1 MIKVLELFGG
11 IGACTKA
18 FKKVGIPFN
27 VVDYVEI
34 NEYSVSSYNA
44 INGTNFKPQDISK
57 WNKDIKVD
65 FIMHGSPCFVAG
77 TKVITDTG
85 YKNIEDIQ
93 IEDKVLTHTN
103 SFKPVTN
110 LGSDG
115 EKDIYKVETQGTLP
129 IYCTDNHPFFVRHR
143 NKIWNNELRRYEYSF
158 SEPEKIRLYNLTKN
172 NDFIGVPIIP
182 DKENELY
189 NLDDETLW
197 LLGRYVAD
205 GYYYNKPRKDRP
217 SNLRYTNIC
226 VGNTKR
232 KDFENH
238 IKSYS
243 FKLDDN
249 YKGCAKYRFGV
260 KLTDLILKIDFGK
273 GALNKRIPMKI
284 LQLPRNKLKIFL
296 DGYMAGDGSQY
307 KTTSKYQAATVSRE
321 LAESLV
327 LVVQKVY
334 NVGCAIYHI
343 KRPRKHMIENR
354 VVNQNDTYM
363 IRYNLASTRKHYIVD
378 NNCIWYPIKKITN
391 MNKQETIYNITV
403 QDDHTYTANNCYVGN
418 CQDFSIAGTQK
429 GGDKDS
435 NTRSS
440 LMYESIRIINK
451 LHPNVVIWEN
461 VENLISDRHKH
472 NYQKYLDT
480 LSSFGYTNFYRV
492 LNSKDYGIP
501 QSRNRIFTISILDD
515 TKFEFP
521 REQVL
526 DTTYFDYLEDTY
538 DLDEV
543 VLTAND
549 LKMVKDFGAPY
560 SFGGFVVRDNIY
572 PTITASYGKV
582 SGNSGKIK
590 CKEGYRILTAK
601 ECWRLMGFD
610 DEDYEK
616 AAKVCQKSQLYKQAG
631 NSIVVN
637 VLEVLIADIYGVK
650 LDKHY
655 KLQQKKLF

>member
-44 INGTNFKPQDISK
+44 INGTNFKPQDITQ
-57 WNKDIKVD
+57 WNKNMEVD
-65 FIMHGSPCFVAG
+65 FIMHGSPC
-77 TKVITDTG
+77 
-85 YKNIEDIQ
+85 
-93 IEDKVLTHTN
+93 
-103 SFKPVTN
+103 
-110 LGSDG
+110 
-115 EKDIYKVETQGTLP
+115 
-129 IYCTDNHPFFVRHR
+129 
-143 NKIWNNELRRYEYSF
+143 
-158 SEPEKIRLYNLTKN
+158 
-172 NDFIGVPIIP
+172 
-182 DKENELY
+182 
-189 NLDDETLW
+189 
-197 LLGRYVAD
+197 
-205 GYYYNKPRKDRP
+205 
-217 SNLRYTNIC
+217 
-226 VGNTKR
+226 
-232 KDFENH
+232 
-238 IKSYS
+238 
-243 FKLDDN
+243 
-249 YKGCAKYRFGV
+249 
-260 KLTDLILKIDFGK
+260 
-273 GALNKRIPMKI
+273 
-284 LQLPRNKLKIFL
+284 
-296 DGYMAGDGSQY
+296 
-307 KTTSKYQAATVSRE
+307 
-321 LAESLV
+321 
-327 LVVQKVY
+327 
-334 NVGCAIYHI
+334 
-343 KRPRKHMIENR
+343 
-354 VVNQNDTYM
+354 
-363 IRYNLASTRKHYIVD
+363 
-378 NNCIWYPIKKITN
+378 
-391 MNKQETIYNITV
+391 
-403 QDDHTYTANNCYVGN
+403 
-418 CQDFSIAGTQK
+418 QDFSLAGLQK

>member
-18 FKKVGIPFN
+18 FKKVGIPFEIA
-27 VVDYVEI
+27 DYVEI
-34 NEYSVSSYNA
+34 NEHSVKSYNA
-44 INGTNFKPQDISK
+44 INGTNFKPQDIIL

-65 FIMHGSPCFVAG
+65 FIMHGSPCTNFSLAG
-77 TKVITDTG
+77 
-85 YKNIEDIQ
+85 
-93 IEDKVLTHTN
+93 
-103 SFKPVTN
+103 
-110 LGSDG
+110 
-115 EKDIYKVETQGTLP
+115 
-129 IYCTDNHPFFVRHR
+129 
-143 NKIWNNELRRYEYSF
+143 
-158 SEPEKIRLYNLTKN
+158 
-172 NDFIGVPIIP
+172 
-182 DKENELY
+182 
-189 NLDDETLW
+189 
-197 LLGRYVAD
+197 
-205 GYYYNKPRKDRP
+205 
-217 SNLRYTNIC
+217 
-226 VGNTKR
+226 
-232 KDFENH
+232 
-238 IKSYS
+238 
-243 FKLDDN
+243 
-249 YKGCAKYRFGV
+249 
-260 KLTDLILKIDFGK
+260 
-273 GALNKRIPMKI
+273 
-284 LQLPRNKLKIFL
+284 
-296 DGYMAGDGSQY
+296 
-307 KTTSKYQAATVSRE
+307 
-321 LAESLV
+321 
-327 LVVQKVY
+327 
-334 NVGCAIYHI
+334 
-343 KRPRKHMIENR
+343 
-354 VVNQNDTYM
+354 NQ
-363 IRYNLASTRKHYIVD
+363 
-378 NNCIWYPIKKITN
+378 
-391 MNKQETIYNITV
+391 E
-403 QDDHTYTANNCYVGN
+403 
-418 CQDFSIAGTQK
+418 
-429 GGDKDS
+429 GGDEGS
-435 NTRSS
+435 GTPSS
-440 LMYESIRIINK
+440 LMYETIRIVGK
-451 LHPNVVIWEN
+451 LRPTYVVWEN

-480 LSSFGYTNFYRV
+480 LSSFGYTNFYKV

-501 QSRNRIFTISILDD
+501 QSRNRIFTISILDG

-637 VLEVLIADIYGVK
+637 VLEALIADIYGVK
-650 LDKHY
+650 LGKNY

>member
-18 FKKVGIPFN
+18 FKKVGIPFEI
-27 VVDYVEI
+27 VDYVEI
-34 NEYSVSSYNA
+34 NEYSVKSYNA
-44 INGTNFKPQDISK
+44 INGTNFKSQDIIQ

-65 FIMHGSPCFVAG
+65 FIMHGSPCVNFSLAG
-77 TKVITDTG
+77 
-85 YKNIEDIQ
+85 
-93 IEDKVLTHTN
+93 
-103 SFKPVTN
+103 
-110 LGSDG
+110 
-115 EKDIYKVETQGTLP
+115 
-129 IYCTDNHPFFVRHR
+129 
-143 NKIWNNELRRYEYSF
+143 
-158 SEPEKIRLYNLTKN
+158 
-172 NDFIGVPIIP
+172 
-182 DKENELY
+182 
-189 NLDDETLW
+189 
-197 LLGRYVAD
+197 
-205 GYYYNKPRKDRP
+205 
-217 SNLRYTNIC
+217 
-226 VGNTKR
+226 
-232 KDFENH
+232 
-238 IKSYS
+238 
-243 FKLDDN
+243 
-249 YKGCAKYRFGV
+249 
-260 KLTDLILKIDFGK
+260 
-273 GALNKRIPMKI
+273 
-284 LQLPRNKLKIFL
+284 
-296 DGYMAGDGSQY
+296 
-307 KTTSKYQAATVSRE
+307 
-321 LAESLV
+321 
-327 LVVQKVY
+327 
-334 NVGCAIYHI
+334 
-343 KRPRKHMIENR
+343 
-354 VVNQNDTYM
+354 NQ
-363 IRYNLASTRKHYIVD
+363 
-378 NNCIWYPIKKITN
+378 
-391 MNKQETIYNITV
+391 E
-403 QDDHTYTANNCYVGN
+403 
-418 CQDFSIAGTQK
+418 
-429 GGDKDS
+429 GGDEGS
-435 NTRSS
+435 GTPSS
-440 LMYESIRIINK
+440 LMYETIRIVDK
-451 LHPNVVIWEN
+451 LRPTYVVWEN

-538 DLDEV
+538 DLDDV

-637 VLEVLIADIYGVK
+637 VLEALIADIYGVK